1 MKQALSFVE
10 HFPLSFSCLRVVRDV
25 DVLCQHDVSSMIL
38 QSNIY
43 PCCSV
48 ISRDAGFDIFGRIPQ
63 FRQHNLSASIE
74 WFLKTC
80 AFHALFLG
88 ITFFPS
94 NHMDAT
100 ENHSHACRMQQ
111 FLHFYTLIIF
121 QLITICF
128 FFNI

>member
-1 MKQALSFVE
+1 MSTRCFIHDSSIEYL
-10 HFPLSFSCLRVVRDV
+10 PLLLGYFKR
-25 DVLCQHDVSSMIL
+25 
-38 QSNIY
+38 
-43 PCCSV
+43 
-48 ISRDAGFDIFGRIPQ
+48 AGFDIFGRIPQ
-63 FRQHNLSASIE
+63 FRQYNLSASIG

-94 NHMDAT
+94 NHMDAI

-121 QLITICF
+121 QLSTICF